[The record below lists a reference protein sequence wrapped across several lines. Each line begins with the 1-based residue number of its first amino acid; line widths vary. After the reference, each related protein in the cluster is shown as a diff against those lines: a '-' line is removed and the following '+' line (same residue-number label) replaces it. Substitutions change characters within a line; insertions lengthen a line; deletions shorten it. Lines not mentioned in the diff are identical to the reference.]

1 MPEAYQI
8 ILLFVAVFGAAFG
21 FACLIKFGGNYVKEK
36 MSDAGRKKDDIPAP
50 AYEPD
55 PKIYYIR
62 NADCKPAA
70 PKKPRKKAKRKPDLA
85 FKNIKGIVIKPE
97 EFCEKKYR

>member
-36 MSDAGRKKDDIPAP
+36 MNDAKPKKEAIPVHVC
-50 AYEPD
+50 EPD

-70 PKKPRKKAKRKPDLA
+70 PKKPRKKAKRKTDLA

>member
-1 MPEAYQI
+1 
-8 ILLFVAVFGAAFG
+8 
-21 FACLIKFGGNYVKEK
+21 

-85 FKNIKGIVIKPE
+85 FKNIKARPFLKQRASRAVNITNVSDNE
-97 EFCEKKYR
+97 

>member
-8 ILLFVAVFGAAFG
+8 ILLFVTVFGAAFG

-70 PKKPRKKAKRKPDLA
+70 PKKSTDRKAAPPKKNPARRGRK
-85 FKNIKGIVIKPE
+85 
-97 EFCEKKYR
+97 